1 MALFGSFLSRCFD
14 VGLRPTS
21 ARCLNDRLT
30 GCSPLLNICLPWD
43 FQGKAGKYT
52 EYSDATGITK
62 DHGQTTSVGSA
73 SRVTSEKNDGDD
85 NDDDDNPCDVRVVQR
100 LTEAIRDFAMER
112 QWSSYHRPRNLVLA
126 LLGELGE
133 LAELVQWNG
142 DRDQPLARD
151 QLDKLSQELA
161 DVAIYL
167 LRLADVC
174 GVQVTLTVAEG
185 M

>member
-1 MALFGSFLSRCFD
+1 MFPVQRLFS
-14 VGLRPTS
+14 
-21 ARCLNDRLT
+21 
-30 GCSPLLNICLPWD
+30 LLL
-43 FQGKAGKYT
+43 QGKAGKYT

-73 SRVTSEKNDGDD
+73 SRVNCESDTDD
-85 NDDDDNPCDVRVVQR
+85 EDDASDPQVVKR
-100 LTEAIRDFAMER
+100 LTGTIREFASER
-112 QWSSYHRPRNLVLA
+112 QWSSYHQPRNLVLA

-142 DRDQPLARD
+142 DRDQLLTRD

-174 GVQVTLTVAEG
+174 GIAIDVQVDGTPEKTE
-185 M
+185 